1 LSKVDL
7 TDWQAHV
14 LDLRLKALSTKVL
27 TCQRLGHSLT
37 DRILEAVDP
46 H

>member
-27 TCQRLGHSLT
+27 TCQWLGHSLL
-37 DRILEAVDP
+37 DPILEAVDP